1 MNNPQSSFRLT
12 SFNGPSMLKTRRE
25 TIRRVTVK
33 TQLRQLRETGRYT
46 CFKLQWHPVYDG
58 PDFDWPVPKSLFWD
72 SDIAKWIEAACY
84 FLADEYDKEVDE
96 AVRELVDDI
105 RSAQQPDGYLNVY
118 FTVVK
123 PEERWSNI
131 RDMHEL

>member
-1 MNNPQSSFRLT
+1 
-12 SFNGPSMLKTRRE
+12 MLNTRRE
-25 TIRRVTVK
+25 VIRRVTIK
-33 TQLRQLRETGRYT
+33 TQLRQLRETGRYD
-46 CFKLQWHPVYDG
+46 CFKLKWHPVYGDE
-58 PDFDWPVPKSLFWD
+58 DFSWPVPKSLFWD

-84 FLADEYDKEVDE
+84 LLADEYDEDVDK
-96 AVRELVDDI
+96 AVQELVADI
-105 RSAQQPDGYLNVY
+105 RSAQQTDGYLNVY